1 MDDPQI
7 EKYARYI
14 ASTPEVQEKL
24 SQAELDHAKR
34 CVRDNLPLAFVAGL
48 TSYRFA
54 QLTEDHFRVSVLQAL
69 PPHQQ
74 GLDDNTPFTPPMGT
88 WLVLLRRA

>member
-34 CVRDNLPLAFVAGL
+34 CAHDDLPLAFAAGL
-48 TSYRFA
+48 TSR
-54 QLTEDHFRVSVLQAL
+54 RV
-69 PPHQQ
+69 
-74 GLDDNTPFTPPMGT
+74 G
-88 WLVLLRRA
+88 